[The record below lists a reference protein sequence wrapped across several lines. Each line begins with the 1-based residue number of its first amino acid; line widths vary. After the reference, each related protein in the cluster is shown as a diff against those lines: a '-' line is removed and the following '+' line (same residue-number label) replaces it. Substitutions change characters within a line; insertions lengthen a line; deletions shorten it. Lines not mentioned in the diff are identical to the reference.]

1 MGMAGAGPSKPITKH
16 QHLSQY
22 IHDTDI
28 DDFLYHKHN
37 FTKSLQPEFEPT
49 FTFFKFCKENEL
61 PF

>member
-37 FTKSLQPEFEPT
+37 FTKNLQPET
-49 FTFFKFCKENEL
+49 Y
-61 PF
+61 